1 MNTKGTSITLSGWTI
16 TEMTRAAL
24 FTAALAVFSQIAIPL
39 PGGVPINLALLA
51 VYLAAFALNRRGA
64 LTAVGLYL
72 LLGAVGV
79 PVFAQLR
86 GGPAALVD
94 KTGGYLVGY
103 LFTAAAVAVLG
114 TRANTFWKRAVA
126 CAVGLMCCYV
136 PGTLWFMSQTGLSL
150 QVSLGYCV
158 YPFIPGDI
166 IKIVAAAS
174 AAPRLR
180 AALSRLR

>member
-1 MNTKGTSITLSGWTI
+1 MTTKIKTVSLSGWTI

-24 FTAALAVFSQIAIPL
+24 FTAALAVFSQIAVPL

-51 VYLAAFALNRRGA
+51 VYLAAFTLEKRSALA
-64 LTAVGLYL
+64 AVVLYL

-103 LFTAAAVAVLG
+103 LFTAAAVAML
-114 TRANTFWKRAVA
+114 RPWADTFFKRAVA
-126 CAVGLMCCYV
+126 CTVGLLCCYV
-136 PGTLWFMSQTGLSL
+136 PGTLWFMAQTGLSL
-150 QVSLGYCV
+150 QLSLTYCI

-166 IKIVAAAS
+166 IKIIAAAS

-180 AALSRLR
+180 EAISRIR